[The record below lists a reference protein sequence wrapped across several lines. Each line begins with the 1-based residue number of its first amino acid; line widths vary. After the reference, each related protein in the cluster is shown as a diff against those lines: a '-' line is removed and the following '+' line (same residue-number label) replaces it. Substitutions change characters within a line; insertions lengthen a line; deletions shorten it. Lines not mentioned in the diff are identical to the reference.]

1 MQIIEEIA
9 EEGSSFYPAVEFVD
23 EDGAAFTPSTLY
35 WKLTDLRGNVI
46 NSRSQVTVAVPSTS
60 LSINLTGADLD
71 VLGDNIVSRVI
82 TVWGT
87 YISTTFGAGQSFSF
101 QAQFNIQPRVG
112 G

>member
-1 MQIIEEIA
+1 MQIIEETA
-9 EEGSSFYPAVEFVD
+9 KEGSSFYPTVEFID
-23 EDGAAFTPSTLY
+23 EDGAAFTPTTLY

-46 NSRSQVTVAVPSTS
+46 NSRSQVTVGAPSTS
-60 LSINLTGADLD
+60 LSLNLTGNDLA
-71 VLGDNIVSRVI
+71 VLGDNIASRVI

-87 YISTTFGAGQSFSF
+87 YVSTTFGAGQAFSF